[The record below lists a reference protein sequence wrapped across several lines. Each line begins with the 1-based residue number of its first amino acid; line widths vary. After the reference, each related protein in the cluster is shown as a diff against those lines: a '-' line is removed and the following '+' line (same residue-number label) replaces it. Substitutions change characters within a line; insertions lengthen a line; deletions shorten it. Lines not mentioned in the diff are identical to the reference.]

1 MVLFRRNTT
10 IAHNHRHPSMAT
22 CFGLF

>member
-1 MVLFRRNTT
+1 MVLFRRNST
-10 IAHNHRHPSMAT
+10 IAYNSMAT